1 MMKLVN
7 GKTYTP
13 FNLQNSLHR
22 EYLRA
27 RAWVKDNKGVEYLI
41 TRISDYVI
49 YTSDS
54 ITPEILLR
62 DFTFLDGDP
71 CGVEKTN
78 PEEHIRK

>member
-13 FNLQNSLHR
+13 FNLQNSFHR

-27 RAWVKDNKGVEYLI
+27 RAWVRDNRGVDHLI
-41 TRISDYVI
+41 TRISDYNV
-49 YTSDS
+49 YTSDP

-62 DFTFLDGDP
+62 DFTFLDGEP
-71 CGVEKTN
+71 CGVERVNLEK
-78 PEEHIRK
+78 E

>member
-22 EYLRA
+22 EYLRT
-27 RAWVKDNKGVEYLI
+27 RAWVRDNKGAEHLI
-41 TRISDYVI
+41 TRISDYIV

-71 CGVEKTN
+71 CGVEKVN
-78 PEEHIRK
+78 LEEK

>member
-22 EYLRA
+22 DYLRL
-27 RAWVKDNKGVEYLI
+27 RAWVRDNRGVDHLI
-41 TRISDYVI
+41 TRISDYNV
-49 YTSDS
+49 YTSDP

-62 DFTFLDGDP
+62 DFTFLDGEP
-71 CGVEKTN
+71 CGVERVNLEK
-78 PEEHIRK
+78 E